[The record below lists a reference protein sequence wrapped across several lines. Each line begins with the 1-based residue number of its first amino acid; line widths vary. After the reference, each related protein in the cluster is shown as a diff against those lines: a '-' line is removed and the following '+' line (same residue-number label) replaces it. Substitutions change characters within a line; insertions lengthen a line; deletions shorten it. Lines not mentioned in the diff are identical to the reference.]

1 MLNQRLQQKLLQ
13 KLSPQ
18 QILLMKLLQIPSIA
32 LEQRIKQ
39 EIEENPALE
48 DSDDLEEVEDF
59 DDNYEDES
67 PDDEGKDSDA
77 DENDDFDT
85 KDSDDEFDLNDYI
98 DDDDIPSYK
107 LNSNNHSSDDERRE
121 IPFVSGVSFHELLQ
135 SQLSMRDLTED
146 QLQIALHIIGNL
158 DDSGYLNRD
167 INAMVDDLAFT
178 QNIQT
183 TKEDILEVLRMI
195 QEFDPPGVGARNLQE
210 CLLIQLRKIEEPTRP
225 VEMAMLIL
233 ERYFN
238 EFTKKHY
245 EKILKKSRMTEDDLK
260 MAIEEILK
268 LNPKPGNSLSDTS
281 KTNHYILP
289 DFIIYNN
296 NGDLELQLN
305 SRNTPELRL
314 SRTYVDMLEAY
325 SQSKNKSQ
333 HKEALTFVKQKI
345 DSAKWFIDA
354 IRQRQ
359 NTLQVTMEAIM
370 NYQREY
376 FLTGDETRL
385 RPMILKDIAEI
396 VNLDISTISRVANS
410 KYVQTPFGTF
420 LLKSFFSESMQTES
434 GEEVSTREIKKILSD
449 CIDAEEKTKPLT
461 DEQLTKILKEK
472 GYNIARRTVAK
483 YREQLNIPVARLRKE
498 L

>member
-18 QILLMKLLQIPSIA
+18 QILLMKLLQVPSIA

-48 DSDDLEEVEDF
+48 ET
-59 DDNYEDES
+59 
-67 PDDEGKDSDA
+67 SDA
-77 DENDDFDT
+77 DEVEEMDQDYDEPVDSEEQDGEKDEDFET
-85 KDSDDEFDLNDYI
+85 KNSEDEFDLDDYI

-107 LNSNNHSSDDERRE
+107 LNSNNYSSDDEKRE
-121 IPFVSGVSFHELLQ
+121 IPFVSATSFHDLLF
-135 SQLSMRDLTED
+135 SQLGLRYLDETQFE
-146 QLQIALHIIGNL
+146 IASYIIGNL
-158 DDSGYLNRD
+158 DESGYLNREVS
-167 INAMVDDLAFT
+167 AMVDDLAFT

-183 TKEDILEVLRMI
+183 TKEEILKMLHVI

-210 CLLIQLRKIEEPTRP
+210 CLLIQLKKKSDPDKS
-225 VEMAMLIL
+225 VELAITIL
-233 ERYFN
+233 ERFFN

-245 EKILKKSRMTEDDLK
+245 DKILKKAKITEQELK
-260 MAIEEILK
+260 DAIEEILK
-268 LNPKPGNSLSDTS
+268 LNPKPGNSLSDST

-305 SRNTPELRL
+305 SKNTPELRL
-314 SRTYVDMLEAY
+314 SRTYVDMLESYAN
-325 SQSKNKSQ
+325 SKNKSK
-333 HKEALTFVKQKI
+333 HKDAISFVKQKI

-359 NTLQVTMEAIM
+359 NTLQITMQAIM

-449 CIDAEEKTKPLT
+449 CIDAEDKNKPMT

-483 YREQLNIPVARLRKE
+483 YREQLSIPVARLRKE

>member
-39 EIEENPALE
+39 EIEENPALDE
-48 DSDDLEEVEDF
+48 SSDMDETDEMDQDFNEPIESEEADGEKEEDF
-59 DDNYEDES
+59 E
-67 PDDEGKDSDA
+67 
-77 DENDDFDT
+77 T
-85 KDSDDEFDLNDYI
+85 KNSDDEFDLDDYI
-98 DDDDIPSYK
+98 DDDEIPSYK
-107 LNSNNHSSDDERRE
+107 LNSNNYSSDDEKRE
-121 IPFVSGVSFHELLQ
+121 IPLVSGTTFHDLLF
-135 SQLSMRDLTED
+135 D
-146 QLQIALHIIGNL
+146 QLGLRYLDETQFQIASYIIGNL
-158 DDSGYLNRD
+158 DESGYLNREVT
-167 INAMVDDLAFT
+167 AMVDDLAFT

-183 TKEDILEVLRMI
+183 TKEDILNMLHVI

-210 CLLIQLRKIEEPTRP
+210 CLLIQLKKKEDPGKS
-225 VEMAMLIL
+225 VELAIVII

-245 EKILKKSRMTEDDLK
+245 EKILKKAKITQQELK
-260 MAIEEILK
+260 DGIEEILK
-268 LNPKPGNSLSDTS
+268 LNPKPGNSLSDST

-289 DFIIYNN
+289 DFIIFNN

-305 SRNTPELRL
+305 SKNTPELRL
-314 SRTYVDMLEAY
+314 NRTYVDMLETYAN
-325 SQSKNKSQ
+325 SKNKSK
-333 HKEALTFVKQKI
+333 HKDAITFVKQKI

-354 IRQRQ
+354 IQQRL
-359 NTLQVTMEAIM
+359 NTLQVTMQAIM

-376 FLTGDETRL
+376 FLTGDETCL

-420 LLKSFFSESMQTES
+420 LLKSFFSESMQKES

-449 CIDAEEKTKPLT
+449 CIDVEDKNKPMT
-461 DEQLTKILKEK
+461 DEQLATILKEK

-483 YREQLNIPVARLRKE
+483 YREQLKIPVARLRKE